1 MRMHPLFRGCKLAG
15 LSLMRDRTPKQLS
28 ETLKAVITFSNKF
41 CFFHTFITFA
51 GYTVSVK
58 EFGIYIPTFL
68 LLLNTHTFREIPPS
82 LTGGF
87 PFLSL
92 HFLRRDPHGS
102 KADATTPAHDASGI
116 KKLRGRVVE
125 FASGIR
131 VYDSQVPACGNQSR

>member
-68 LLLNTHTFREIPPS
+68 LLLNTHT
-82 LTGGF
+82 
-87 PFLSL
+87 L
-92 HFLRRDPHGS
+92 HKPL
-102 KADATTPAHDASGI
+102 
-116 KKLRGRVVE
+116 KLLLQGLV
-125 FASGIR
+125 FSFI
-131 VYDSQVPACGNQSR
+131 

>member
-92 HFLRRDPHGS
+92 HFLRRDPRIKGGCDHTRS
-102 KADATTPAHDASGI
+102 RCEWNSETPVSG
-116 KKLRGRVVE
+116 RRVR
-125 FASGIR
+125 FR
-131 VYDSQVPACGNQSR
+131 HQSI